1 MVILKG
7 PFLSL
12 TGMLQLTVQSSI
24 ISKEVIGPLVASEV
38 VFRTTIF
45 SYSRATVFDAL
56 NLIVL
61 RVFTTLFSLTVE
73 SILLILSAA
82 GSLSSLLR
90 VSKCLLT
97 FVFKRLVC
105 SEILCFILSFS
116 DSSVINIAFCF

>member
-1 MVILKG
+1 MLILKG

-12 TGMLQLTVQSSI
+12 TGILQQTVQSSI

-38 VFRTTIF
+38 VFRTTIL
-45 SYSRATVFDAL
+45 SCSRATVFDAL

-61 RVFTTLFSLTVE
+61 SVFTTLLSQTVE
-73 SILLILSAA
+73 SILPILSAA
-82 GSLSSLLR
+82 GSSPSLLR

-97 FVFKRLVC
+97 LAFKRLVC
-105 SEILCFILSFS
+105 SEIFCFILSFS

>member
-38 VFRTTIF
+38 VFRTTIL
-45 SYSRATVFDAL
+45 SYSRAMVFDAL

-73 SILLILSAA
+73 SILQILSAA

-97 FVFKRLVC
+97 LVFKRLVC
-105 SEILCFILSFS
+105 SEILSFILSFS